1 DQPGGGVEHQLV
13 DVARVGRRVA
23 RGHVSAHRGAGEVQ
37 GVEPER
43 REQHLVVLDVV
54 GQLVQRRVG
63 ALAEGRAVRA
73 VDAEPVGQRSDALE
87 AVERAAA
94 VEIDQ
99 RLSVADRVSDGL
111 DSVDAVDEA
120 LEALGA
126 VCPFWHRS
134 GGSGLCGRD
143 ARARGEVGE
152 GEPGED
158 ASAVHAGAP
167 GLTGST
173 GMAAPLISWA
183 SEEARTSEW
192 PWPAWAIIPALSSA
206 RRTGSGSDSRRLKLV
221 DIGEVTSRN
230 TRRS

>member
-1 DQPGGGVEHQLV
+1 H
-13 DVARVGRRVA
+13 VA
-23 RGHVSAHRGAGEVQ
+23 AHRGAREME

-54 GQLVQRRVG
+54 GHLVERRVA
-63 ALAEGRAVRA
+63 ALAEVRVIGA
-73 VDAEPVGQRSDALE
+73 VDAEPVGQRADPLE

-94 VEIDQ
+94 VEVDQ

-111 DSVDAVDEA
+111 DSVDTVDEA

-126 VCPFWHRS
+126 VGPFWHRS

-152 GEPGED
+152 DEPGED

-167 GLTGST
+167 GSRGST

-183 SEEARTSEW
+183 SEEARTSAW
-192 PWPAWAIIPALSSA
+192 PRLAWAIIPALSSA

-230 TRRS
+230 TRRRSSA